1 MNKDLNWQDL
11 KLFLTVA
18 ETGSFSAAARE
29 LKLGQPTLSRRIAE
43 LEEQLGQPLFIRQSQ
58 GCELTPLGNKLLPA
72 AQQMAQWSA
81 EVVTEVQS
89 PQTISGCVRI
99 TAPPAIAFA
108 LLTPFAA
115 ELANIY
121 PDIQLEVLS
130 DISTLNLARGEAD
143 ISLRTQYPQDNDLI
157 CLSSFKGDMRV
168 YVSEKHLANQKP
180 AVDAQGRWDIQ
191 QLKWI
196 CWPDKYDYL
205 QVNQVLKRV
214 IPDFKPAFTSNDY
227 NVQLAACC
235 AGVGAMVLPE
245 GFDRNGIVSGLMA
258 LPIDLSAYGK
268 GELYL
273 VAHKRQRHLPRIVKI
288 IEQLEGFLGEVWPDS
303 KS

>member
-43 LEEQLGQPLFIRQSQ
+43 LEEQLGQPLFIRLSQ
-58 GCELTPLGNKLLPA
+58 GCELTALGNKLLPA

-81 EVVTEVQS
+81 EVMTEVQS

-115 ELANIY
+115 ELASIY

-143 ISLRTQYPQDNDLI
+143 ISLRTQYPQDDDLI

-168 YVSEKHLANQKP
+168 YVSEKHLQKKK
-180 AVDAQGRWDIQ
+180 DDDWDIR

-245 GFDRNGIVSGLMA
+245 GFDRNDIVSGLTA

-288 IEQLEGFLGEVWPDS
+288 IEQLERFLGEVWPENEA
-303 KS
+303 

>member
-1 MNKDLNWQDL
+1 
-11 KLFLTVA
+11 
-18 ETGSFSAAARE
+18 
-29 LKLGQPTLSRRIAE
+29 GQPTLSRRIAE
-43 LEEQLGQPLFIRQSQ
+43 LEEQLGQPLFIRLSQ
-58 GCELTPLGNKLLPA
+58 GCELTVLGNKLLPA

-81 EVVTEVQS
+81 EVMTEVQS

-115 ELANIY
+115 ELAGIY

-143 ISLRTQYPQDNDLI
+143 ISLRTQYPQDEDLI

-168 YVSEKHLANQKP
+168 HVSEKHLADQNL
-180 AVDAQGRWDIQ
+180 AVDSQRGWDIQ

-245 GFDRNGIVSGLMA
+245 GFDRNDIVSGLMA

-288 IEQLEGFLGEVWPDS
+288 IEQLEWFLGEVWPDS
-303 KS
+303 KG

>member
-43 LEEQLGQPLFIRQSQ
+43 LEEQLGQPLFVRLSQ
-58 GCELTPLGNKLLPA
+58 GCELTGLGNKLLPA

-81 EVVTEVQS
+81 EVMTEMQS

-115 ELANIY
+115 ELASIY

-143 ISLRTQYPQDNDLI
+143 ISLRTQYPQDDDLI

-168 YVSEKHLANQKP
+168 YVSEKHFPKKQ
-180 AVDAQGRWDIQ
+180 DDDWDIR

-245 GFDRNGIVSGLMA
+245 GFDRNDIVSGLTA
-258 LPIDLSAYGK
+258 LPMDLSAYGK

-288 IEQLEGFLGEVWPDS
+288 IEQLERYLGEVWPDS